1 MIDLVVAQV
10 SNAWWYV
17 SVAYA
22 VILGGMAAFAGWL
35 GFRLRRA
42 HRELDQLS

>member
-1 MIDLVVAQV
+1 MIDLVGAQV

-17 SVAYA
+17 TVAYT